1 MIYSSLHGLSTSNL
15 EGATTTGNDKITLKD
30 KSRTNNIISSGAKY
44 LYTLNIFQ
52 RLIIENQ

>member
-15 EGATTTGNDKITLKD
+15 EGATTTGNYKITLKN
-30 KSRTNNIISSGAKY
+30 KSRTNNIISSAIKY
-44 LYTLNIFQ
+44 LHTLNIFQ